1 MRVRQWQR
9 VLQCK
14 SVGWW
19 TGYKIGGVISLVA
32 AEFFQQ
38 RDLRITGKYLLF
50 MGLIVIISS
59 SALLFVP
66 EEDSKIR
73 NITQKNNDDKLLKK
87 LQIKNQ
93 ISKMLI
99 WIYSTLFNPLV
110 SFFKK
115 TH

>member
-1 MRVRQWQR
+1 
-9 VLQCK
+9 
-14 SVGWW
+14 
-19 TGYKIGGVISLVA
+19 
-32 AEFFQQ
+32 
-38 RDLRITGKYLLF
+38 

>member
-1 MRVRQWQR
+1 
-9 VLQCK
+9 
-14 SVGWW
+14 
-19 TGYKIGGVISLVA
+19 
-32 AEFFQQ
+32 
-38 RDLRITGKYLLF
+38 

-115 TH
+115 NSLEVAVGLLSFIFLFKIGEAF